1 MWLHR
6 AANRAAY
13 TCLEA
18 STLPPCL
25 SLLWGHK
32 VPNLKL
38 LDATFLDVFDP
49 RLGEP
54 KLPN

>member
-38 LDATFLDVFDP
+38 LDVTFQDVFDP